1 MLTDQDILRFRLD
14 TPGTQQVIHFNNAG
28 SSLPPEVV
36 RQAVNDY
43 NNEEMTLG
51 GYETNQKYLPQLEAT
66 YDSIATLLKANR
78 DEIALVENATV
89 AWNAAF
95 QAIDWKD
102 GDVIIATRADY
113 ASNYLAYLH
122 LKRKYDLE
130 IKVMPTLPTGD
141 PDLNAFD
148 HMIDSKVKLVSVTH
162 MPTNGGLTVDAE
174 AIGAITKKHGVLY
187 LLDACQSAGQYPLDV
202 QKIGCDM
209 LSATGR
215 KYLRAPRGTGFLYV
229 RKSVLPKLAPYWV
242 DLHSAEWTG
251 ADSYQIRTDARKFES
266 WEGSRA
272 NTMGLKAAI
281 DYALAI
287 GIENIWPRVQH
298 LANKLRHEMEK
309 LPHVLVH
316 DIGDL
321 KSGLVSFTVK
331 GKSAQEVKTFLH
343 QHAINVSWN
352 GVSNTYLDMTSR
364 DLKEVVRASVHYYN
378 TEEEIYR
385 FIEVLGKIMDVKP

>member
-1 MLTDQDILRFRLD
+1 MFTDQDILRFRLE
-14 TPGTQQVIHFNNAG
+14 TPGTKEVIHFNNAG

-51 GYETNQKYLPQLEAT
+51 GYETNQKYLSELEAT
-66 YDSIATLLKANR
+66 YDSIATLLNANR

-122 LKRKYDLE
+122 LKRKFDLE
-130 IKVMPTLPTGD
+130 IKVMPTLPSGD

-174 AIGAITKKHGVLY
+174 AIGQITRKHRVLY

-202 QKIGCDM
+202 EKIGCDM

-229 RKSVLPKLAPYWV
+229 RKSVLPKLTPYWV

-251 ADSYQIRTDARKFES
+251 TDSYQIRTDARKFES
-266 WEGSRA
+266 WEASRS
-272 NTMGLKAAI
+272 NTMGLKAAV
-281 DYALAI
+281 DYALEI
-287 GIENIWPRVQH
+287 GLENIWQRVQH
-298 LANKLRHEMEK
+298 LANKLRDEIEK

-321 KSGLVSFTVK
+321 KSGLVSFTVE
-331 GKSAQEVKTFLH
+331 GKSAHEVKNYLH
-343 QHAINVSWN
+343 ELGINVSWN
-352 GVSNTYLDMTSR
+352 GTANTYLDMTSR

-385 FIEVLGKIMDVKP
+385 FVEVLRKIMDLKN